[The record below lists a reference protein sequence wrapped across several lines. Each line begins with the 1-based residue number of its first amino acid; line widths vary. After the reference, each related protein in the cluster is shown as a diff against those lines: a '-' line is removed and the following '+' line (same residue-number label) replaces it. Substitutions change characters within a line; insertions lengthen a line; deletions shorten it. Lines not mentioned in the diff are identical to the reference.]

1 MELDKENLQKYD
13 TYRVRKTCI
22 EMLSDRNYNT
32 DNLEID
38 ISYNDF
44 LNIENVDLMVKHNQ
58 REDDVIYVKIYDDRT
73 SVGIPEINK
82 MIEDIQK
89 DHGIDI
95 NIIIVVRNPKVINLS
110 RLKNQRA
117 EIFKMSELIINITKH
132 KYVPKHEPLSNEE
145 QKLYITENKNIDI
158 DKLPKIM
165 IASDPVAKYFNLK
178 EGQVCRIYRD
188 NQNTGK
194 AIVYRIGI

>member
-1 MELDKENLQKYD
+1 MEQEKENLQKYD

-22 EMLSDRNYNT
+22 EMLSDRHYNT
-32 DNLEID
+32 SNLEID

-44 LNIENVDLMVKHNQ
+44 LKIENVDLMVKHNQ
-58 REDDVIYVKIYDDRT
+58 REDDIIYVKIYDDRT

-89 DHGIDI
+89 EHGVDI
-95 NIIIVVRNPKVINLS
+95 NIIIVVRNPKVINLG
-110 RLKNQRA
+110 RLKYQKA

-132 KYVPKHEPLSNEE
+132 QYVPKHEPLTDEE
-145 QKLYITENKNIDI
+145 QSLYIIENTNIDI
-158 DKLPKIM
+158 YKLPKIM
-165 IASDPVAKYFNLK
+165 VASDPVAKYFNLK
-178 EGQVCRIYRD
+178 EGQLCRIYRD
-188 NQNTGK
+188 NPNTGK